1 MVKRH
6 ERALRGK
13 YGRIVKSRLGET
25 FLKAQR
31 RYSTFLQ
38 YALFTLSQKVSSLTR
53 LFANLSQNSRFYE
66 TFHGDLCGPYVR
78 SSYIIHQVGIL
89 YVTDHT
95 TTSYDDYRTAR
106 KQQNSHYT
114 IISPLAVAQ
123 VCQTNLLTLIMN
135 IGVILL
141 FLKT

>member
-66 TFHGDLCGPYVR
+66 TFHGDFYVPAKSLVMHDTLARLCDR
-78 SSYIIHQVGIL
+78 L
-89 YVTDHT
+89 TD
-95 TTSYDDYRTAR
+95 SR
-106 KQQNSHYT
+106 K
-114 IISPLAVAQ
+114 
-123 VCQTNLLTLIMN
+123 MR
-135 IGVILL
+135 
-141 FLKT
+141 